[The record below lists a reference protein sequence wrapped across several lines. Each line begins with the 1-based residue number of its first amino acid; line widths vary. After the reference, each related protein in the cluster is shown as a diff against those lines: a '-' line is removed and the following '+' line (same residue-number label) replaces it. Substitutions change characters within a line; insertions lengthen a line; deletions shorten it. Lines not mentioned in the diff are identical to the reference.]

1 MKSPLTETKQF
12 LVKDAEIKEEEEE
25 DILNIEDEDVELL
38 EDGSDEEAELDDV
51 EGITEEEYY
60 AETLNIVNRLQNAAE
75 NAPKTANPTK
85 YVSELK
91 LALDKEK
98 MEMMRLM
105 MLDITNLL
113 HDIRDELVKGNQGVN

>member
-1 MKSPLTETKQF
+1 MTKPS
-12 LVKDAEIKEEEEE
+12 DINDE

-38 EDGSDEEAELDDV
+38 EDGSDEELEEFYSETLDV
-51 EGITEEEYY
+51 EK
-60 AETLNIVNRLQNAAE
+60 RLQEAAD
-75 NAPKTANPTK
+75 NIPPQSTSTK

-105 MLDITNLL
+105 MLDILDLL
-113 HDIRDELVKGNQGVN
+113 VEIRDNVLEE